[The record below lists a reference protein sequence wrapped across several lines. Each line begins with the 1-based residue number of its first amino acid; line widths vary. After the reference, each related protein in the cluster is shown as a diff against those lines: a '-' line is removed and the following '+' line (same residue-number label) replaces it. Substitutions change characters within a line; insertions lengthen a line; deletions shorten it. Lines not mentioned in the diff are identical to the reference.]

1 MFGLILIPLMFGL
14 AFGLSGDD
22 GDDGDDPEVREI
34 AEEDGDTVELRD
46 DEDVYIGS
54 DEGVVVQ
61 ANAFDNLLVG
71 NGGDDTV
78 LGGDGDD
85 VIDGGTG
92 DDVQYGQEDDDTI
105 YNGEGDDRIFMGAG
119 DDVSNFLT
127 VTDTTTM
134 QGDDF
139 VRGGAGDDIIVDVSG
154 SNTMFGDVGDDA
166 LLAIDGLRFDESYD
180 PKGDFGSADTLN
192 GGVGNDVLTGDD
204 GDEMTGGTGDDDFV
218 VVTDT
223 ARVQDTVQI
232 TDFDTQDDVLTLFS
246 NGGMDQS
253 VTFRFDSTSGGVVA
267 RVEDEDLAVLQGL
280 VAADIPDIQVELL
293 FY

>member
-105 YNGEGDDRIFMGAG
+105 YNGEGDDRIFMGG
-119 DDVSNFLT
+119 WRRCVEFP
-127 VTDTTTM
+127 
-134 QGDDF
+134 
-139 VRGGAGDDIIVDVSG
+139 
-154 SNTMFGDVGDDA
+154 
-166 LLAIDGLRFDESYD
+166 DGHRHHH
-180 PKGDFGSADTLN
+180 N
-192 GGVGNDVLTGDD
+192 
-204 GDEMTGGTGDDDFV
+204 
-218 VVTDT
+218 
-223 ARVQDTVQI
+223 AR
-232 TDFDTQDDVLTLFS
+232 
-246 NGGMDQS
+246 
-253 VTFRFDSTSGGVVA
+253 R
-267 RVEDEDLAVLQGL
+267 
-280 VAADIPDIQVELL
+280 
-293 FY
+293 